1 MRNTARKDRA
11 EYEQLKI
18 RNRTNE
24 WTSIFQS
31 RASLAL
37 KKLSFRNVGLKIM
50 KKLLTLLALL
60 VTGTV
65 LADEPALP
73 DGTYTFQMPWV
84 DYESGH
90 SHTGRIQKYEV
101 SVTNTEFGTMLRCDQ
116 LGANSEWSTL
126 YDHKNRKRSVDVV
139 GIAAIR
145 EPWHKVKTWF
155 VDTEG
160 KKLKVDGLWGLC
172 KATILVELTATKQS
186 DGSWSGQVINSFD
199 ARFPAASR
207 LKYTM
212 AWSLTPIDVRVNPI
226 SGSIDYDGPAL
237 QRKTVQVI
245 ALPPEKE
252 GPTTES
258 TPTK

>member
-1 MRNTARKDRA
+1 V
-11 EYEQLKI
+11 I
-18 RNRTNE
+18 P
-24 WTSIFQS
+24 S
-31 RASLAL
+31 
-37 KKLSFRNVGLKIM
+37 VGLEKMNRLI
-50 KKLLTLLALL
+50 TIIALL
-60 VTGTV
+60 ISGVT

-73 DGTYTFQMPWV
+73 DGEYAFLIPWV
-84 DYESGH
+84 DYEAGH
-90 SHTGRIQKYEV
+90 SHTGRVQQYPV
-101 SVTNTEFGTMLRCDQ
+101 TVTNTEFGTMLRCDQ

-172 KATILVELTATKQS
+172 EAAILVELTATKQS
-186 DGSWSGQVINSFD
+186 DGSWSGQAINSFD

-212 AWSLTPIDVRVNPI
+212 AWSLTPSGVKPKLI
-226 SGSIDYDGPAL
+226 SGTIVYDGAAPNRRA
-237 QRKTVQVI
+237 VQVI
-245 ALPPEKE
+245 DLPPEKE
-252 GPTTES
+252 RPTTES

>member
-1 MRNTARKDRA
+1 MLRRYSA
-11 EYEQLKI
+11 EHQCG
-18 RNRTNE
+18 R
-24 WTSIFQS
+24 W
-31 RASLAL
+31 
-37 KKLSFRNVGLKIM
+37 LKIM

-101 SVTNTEFGTMLRCDQ
+101 SVTNTEFGAMLRCEQ
-116 LGANSEWSTL
+116 LGTNSEWSTL

-160 KKLKVDGLWGLC
+160 KKLKVDGLWGCARPPYL
-172 KATILVELTATKQS
+172 LNSRQQS
-186 DGSWSGQVINSFD
+186 
-199 ARFPAASR
+199 
-207 LKYTM
+207 
-212 AWSLTPIDVRVNPI
+212 SLTGLGQGKP
-226 SGSIDYDGPAL
+226 S
-237 QRKTVQVI
+237 TVSMR
-245 ALPPEKE
+245 ASLPLLA
-252 GPTTES
+252 
-258 TPTK
+258 